1 MSKLLQKDARTVG
14 TAGAAVQSVELILD
28 RDFIGKAASFV
39 KGAKSEIRIFA
50 YAWRWYENEPE
61 LDIQKFNVEVLK
73 ATRRGVKV
81 RAIVDTFA
89 IFKEMSARGIA
100 CRYLQP
106 VRTLHTKAIAIDDSA
121 VIIGS
126 HNLTKF
132 ATTSNF
138 EASVATNDYTTN
150 KQFRLYFDTMWDVCC
165 AS

>member
-1 MSKLLQKDARTVG
+1 MSKLLQKNEGRACE
-14 TAGAAVQSVELILD
+14 AGAAVQPVELILD

-61 LDIQKFNVEVLK
+61 LDIQKFNIEVLK

-100 CRYLQP
+100 CRYLEP
-106 VRTLHTKAIAIDDSA
+106 VRTVHTKAIMIDDKTL
-121 VIIGS
+121 IIGS
-126 HNLTKF
+126 HNLTKR
-132 ATTSNF
+132 ATEGNF
-138 EASVATNDYTTN
+138 EASVAIQDYSTID
-150 KQFRLYFDTMWDVCC
+150 QFRRYFDIMWSVCN